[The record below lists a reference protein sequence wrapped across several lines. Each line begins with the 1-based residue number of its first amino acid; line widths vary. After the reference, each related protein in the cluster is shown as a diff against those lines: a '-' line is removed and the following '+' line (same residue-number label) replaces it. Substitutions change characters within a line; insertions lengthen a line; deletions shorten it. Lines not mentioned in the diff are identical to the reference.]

1 MLFFPKMSSIENTF
15 FFFWFTILSRIMFI
29 ILFYLLVSFN
39 LEQFLNLFLS
49 FIFEKYISFVC
60 VLILH
65 SAKIQLHILAV
76 IPQKQQEFSVHHH
89 HVKRDVMSICC
100 TTGDVNVF
108 VKVVP
113 VSLYHCNITIFPLKV
128 NKYLMQ
134 RYFERI
140 SSFSSYFPLHILV
153 CIGGTC
159 LFL

>member
-1 MLFFPKMSSIENTF
+1 
-15 FFFWFTILSRIMFI
+15 MFI
-29 ILFYLLVSFN
+29 ILLYLLVSFN
-39 LEQFLNLFLS
+39 LEQFLNLYLS

-60 VLILH
+60 VLILP
-65 SAKIQLHILAV
+65 SAKIQLHILVV
-76 IPQKQQEFSVHHH
+76 IPQKQQEFSVH

-108 VKVVP
+108 VKVVS
-113 VSLYHCNITIFPLKV
+113 VSLCHCNLTIFPLEV

-140 SSFSSYFPLHILV
+140 SCFSSYFLLHILV
-153 CIGGTC
+153 CIGGTY